1 MMIEDD
7 FIKITLLELEKK
19 RLGLWQMGILTDRM
33 TVVNILT
40 LKWARHIQVMANCA
54 IRTEHRHVMG
64 RAQWEVESCGV
75 VYAELFWIHFI
86 SKIYY

>member
-33 TVVNILT
+33 TVVNILR

-54 IRTEHRHVMG
+54 I
-64 RAQWEVESCGV
+64 
-75 VYAELFWIHFI
+75 
-86 SKIYY
+86 